1 MGRVTPWRAFP
12 PPCPIPATLRPPFR
26 SDYTNVSL
34 ASSAGLQYLTGYY
47 VPFSKVNANGL
58 ETAVKEAERSGVK
71 GLVLEMKDESG
82 KLAWMSGVATA
93 SSNAANSTW
102 DPTAYLSELKA
113 QGWTITAEICC
124 AVDTLLAS
132 ANPDVALR
140 DRTGAPYVDESG
152 GWVDLWNRDVRTY
165 IEELCTDLM
174 AMGVDEIILS
184 RVEHPFAEVMYTREI
199 ASSLNREAFCM
210 NFSIAVREAIDKT
223 MKDKNVHLSARV
235 PRPAPTTA
243 SRWIIS
249 SRSTTGSS
257 SRPRPTATTRRSSP
271 KRRSTVR
278 CASCRR

>member
-1 MGRVTPWRAFP
+1 M
-12 PPCPIPATLRPPFR
+12 
-26 SDYTNVSL
+26 
-34 ASSAGLQYLTGYY
+34 
-47 VPFSKVNANGL
+47 
-58 ETAVKEAERSGVK
+58 K

-210 NFSIAVREAIDKT
+210 NFLDRR
-223 MKDKNVHLSARV
+223 ARSDRQDDEGQK
-235 PRPAPTTA
+235 RPSERACA
-243 SRWIIS
+243 
-249 SRSTTGSS
+249 
-257 SRPRPTATTRRSSP
+257 A
-271 KRRSTVR
+271 R
-278 CASCRR
+278 CAHDRHRQRPVDG

>member
-1 MGRVTPWRAFP
+1 MLLTILVLVILGLLLAFSLLP
-12 PPCPIPATLRPPFR
+12 EYVVYHRDGVEMVVPMLQEDGKGYTVEGISAPVPYTGDASAAIQVAEP
-26 SDYTNVSL
+26 DYTNVSL

-140 DRTGAPYVDESG
+140 DRTGAPYVD
-152 GWVDLWNRDVRTY
+152 
-165 IEELCTDLM
+165 
-174 AMGVDEIILS
+174 AMCACIS
-184 RVEHPFAEVMYTREI
+184 K
-199 ASSLNREAFCM
+199 SS
-210 NFSIAVREAIDKT
+210 
-223 MKDKNVHLSARV
+223 
-235 PRPAPTTA
+235 APT
-243 SRWIIS
+243 SWRWVWM
-249 SRSTTGSS
+249 RSS
-257 SRPRPTATTRRSSP
+257 SPVWSIRSPRSCTRAKLPPVSTARRS
-271 KRRSTVR
+271 
-278 CASCRR
+278 A

>member
-1 MGRVTPWRAFP
+1 M
-12 PPCPIPATLRPPFR
+12 
-26 SDYTNVSL
+26 
-34 ASSAGLQYLTGYY
+34 
-47 VPFSKVNANGL
+47 
-58 ETAVKEAERSGVK
+58 K

-174 AMGVDEIILS
+174 AMAWM
-184 RVEHPFAEVMYTREI
+184 R
-199 ASSLNREAFCM
+199 
-210 NFSIAVREAIDKT
+210 
-223 MKDKNVHLSARV
+223 
-235 PRPAPTTA
+235 
-243 SRWIIS
+243 
-249 SRSTTGSS
+249 SS
-257 SRPRPTATTRRSSP
+257 SPVWSIRSPRSCTRAKLPPVSTARRS
-271 KRRSTVR
+271 
-278 CASCRR
+278 A